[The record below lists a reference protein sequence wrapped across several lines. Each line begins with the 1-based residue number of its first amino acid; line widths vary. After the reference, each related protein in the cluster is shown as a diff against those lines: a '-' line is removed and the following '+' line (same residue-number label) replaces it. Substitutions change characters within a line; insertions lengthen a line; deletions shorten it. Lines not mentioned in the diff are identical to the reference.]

1 MKATDLRA
9 KSADELQAEVL
20 RLQKEHFALRMQR
33 ASGQLGQSHL
43 FQTLHDTPNS
53 QSLQMWQQQSI
64 KKVCLNLMHLDY
76 CRQKGPTQK
85 QISPIKNEK

>member
-9 KSADELQAEVL
+9 KSADELEAEVL

-43 FQTLHDTPNS
+43 LKEVRRDLARVKTIMKEASD
-53 QSLQMWQQQSI
+53 
-64 KKVCLNLMHLDY
+64 V
-76 CRQKGPTQK
+76 
-85 QISPIKNEK
+85 

>member
-1 MKATDLRA
+1 MKARDLRA

-43 FQTLHDTPNS
+43 LKEVRRDLARVKTIMKEASD
-53 QSLQMWQQQSI
+53 
-64 KKVCLNLMHLDY
+64 V
-76 CRQKGPTQK
+76 
-85 QISPIKNEK
+85 

>member
-33 ASGQLGQSHL
+33 ASGQLASH
-43 FQTLHDTPNS
+43 
-53 QSLQMWQQQSI
+53 I
-64 KKVCLNLMHLDY
+64 C
-76 CRQKGPTQK
+76 
-85 QISPIKNEK
+85 

>member
-9 KSADELQAEVL
+9 KSADELQAELL

-43 FQTLHDTPNS
+43 LKEVRRDLARVKTIMKEASD
-53 QSLQMWQQQSI
+53 
-64 KKVCLNLMHLDY
+64 V
-76 CRQKGPTQK
+76 
-85 QISPIKNEK
+85 

>member
-9 KSADELQAEVL
+9 KSAEELQAEVL

-43 FQTLHDTPNS
+43 LKEVRRDLAL
-53 QSLQMWQQQSI
+53 SLIHISE
-64 KKVCLNLMHLDY
+64 
-76 CRQKGPTQK
+76 PTR
-85 QISPIKNEK
+85 P

>member
-9 KSADELQAEVL
+9 KSADELQEEVL

-43 FQTLHDTPNS
+43 LKEVRRDLARVKTIMKEASD
-53 QSLQMWQQQSI
+53 
-64 KKVCLNLMHLDY
+64 V
-76 CRQKGPTQK
+76 
-85 QISPIKNEK
+85 